1 MRVKSSNTSGPTV
14 ILIKEKT
21 VMFVTRT
28 PRRNLKLQVDISV
41 AFDNFVIGT
50 HEQLFDQG
58 GFSMRYSA
66 KTCLLIIVGLTLGL
80 LSSPAFAGSGVFKVD
95 HDLYPY
101 YPSLIK
107 WNKSNAPFTPSEVC
121 QGCHPDKY
129 EEWTGSV
136 HSLAFQDPIYQGE
149 LNRAVKAVGEDIAR
163 QCEGCHSPAGM
174 VTGEIRKPG
183 LEGLSPV
190 ASNGVSCDICHSI
203 SGITHWQTPSHEP
216 ENGSFILTPGVET
229 KDGVVLTKRG
239 PFKPSDNCG
248 MGFHKCVESPLH
260 LQAELCAGCHDVY
273 HYDAH
278 FPLESTY
285 LEWKHGPYAQRDIVC
300 QDCHMVDLPTFMR
313 AADDFRKPDRKEY
326 RHFFNGA
333 NYLVY
338 YLADVAAKKAGDQKK
353 AAILQEKYE
362 MAVKRLQS
370 AADVEVSPVYGHGK
384 LEEVKIRVK
393 NVRAGHN
400 LPTSL
405 TNIRQMWLEVTA
417 KDEKGNVLMTSG
429 TLDSHG
435 DLPENT
441 RIFNS
446 AGMGDNFH
454 FAVDPWVIT
463 AFSRHDTIPP
473 RGYKDVYY
481 GVCVPQGVGK
491 ITLEAKLR
499 YRQADQHIAEALLTS
514 EPASVDL
521 KEIYGITKVPELP
534 VVDMVVKKV
543 SFSAVP

>member
-1 MRVKSSNTSGPTV
+1 MIR
-14 ILIKEKT
+14 
-21 VMFVTRT
+21 
-28 PRRNLKLQVDISV
+28 SV
-41 AFDNFVIGT
+41 NKCLFIIAVLAF
-50 HEQLFDQG
+50 
-58 GFSMRYSA
+58 GFLPYA
-66 KTCLLIIVGLTLGL
+66 
-80 LSSPAFAGSGVFKVD
+80 AFAGSTVFKVD

-107 WNKSNAPFTPSEVC
+107 WNKSNAQFTAPEVC
-121 QGCHPDKY
+121 RGCHPDKY
-129 EEWTGSV
+129 DEWTGSV

-149 LNRAVKAVGEDIAR
+149 LNRAVKAVGHDIAR

-174 VTGEIRKPG
+174 VTGEIKEPG
-183 LEGLSPV
+183 LAGLSV
-190 ASNGVSCDICHSI
+190 MAREGVSCDICHSI
-203 SGITHWQTPSHEP
+203 SGTTHWETPSHEP

-229 KDGVVLTKRG
+229 KDGIELTKRG

-260 LQAELCAGCHDVY
+260 MQAELCAGCHDVY

-313 AADDFRKPDRKEY
+313 SADEFRKPDRKEY

-333 NYLVY
+333 NYLIY
-338 YLADVAAKKAGDQKK
+338 YLAEGAARKAGDEKK
-353 AAILQEKYE
+353 AAILKEKYE
-362 MAVKRLQS
+362 MALKRLQS
-370 AADVEVSPVYGHGK
+370 AADVEVSPVYSTGK
-384 LEEVKIRVK
+384 LEEVKVRVK

-417 KDEKGNVLMTSG
+417 KDEQGNVLMTSG
-429 TLDSHG
+429 TIDPQGH
-435 DLPENT
+435 LPDNT

-446 AGMGDNFH
+446 DGMGNNFH

-463 AFSRHDTIPP
+463 AFSRYDTIPP

-481 GVCVPQGVGK
+481 GLNAPQGVKK
-491 ITLEAKLR
+491 ITLQVKLR
-499 YRQADQHIAEALLTS
+499 YRQADQGVAEALLKA
-514 EPASVDL
+514 EPASIDL
-521 KEIYGITKVPELP
+521 KAVYGLTEIPALP
-534 VVDMVVKKV
+534 VVDMVVKQV
-543 SFSAVP
+543 SFNAAQ